1 MNLPSELPSTAFE
14 YSVEAYN
21 TATESTNRMHDDEVA
36 KTFGFR
42 GGLVPGVDV
51 WAYMTRPCVDRWGP
65 DFLTGGTMSARFS
78 APVYDGE
85 EVDALL
91 ASDGTLTLSGP
102 DGGVRA
108 SGSASLADLPAVL
121 TIEATPEASSPVN
134 RSPATRHNLET
145 GTVLN
150 TLRFTY
156 RRSPAAQYLRDIRET
171 SALYEKGGVC
181 HPGFLARQANYVLSQ
196 TVQLGPWIHVS
207 TTAHHRAL
215 VHDGDVIEVRGIVSK
230 EFEHKGHRFVDLNVE
245 ISASGVPAWSA
256 SHTAIWKPR

>member
-1 MNLPSELPSTAFE
+1 VSTDSSSAAFE
-14 YSVEAYN
+14 YRVEAYN

-51 WAYMTRPCVDRWGP
+51 WAYMTRPCIDRWGTE
-65 DFLTGGTMSARFS
+65 FLTGGTMSVRFS

-85 EVDALL
+85 VVDVRL
-91 ASDGTLTLSGP
+91 GP
-102 DGGVRA
+102 DGILTLTGPDAEIRA
-108 SGSASLADLPAVL
+108 SGSASLDEPPDVVAIA
-121 TIEATPEASSPVN
+121 ATPEGSASTDPPPAA
-134 RSPATRHNLET
+134 RSNLAT
-145 GTVLN
+145 GTVLD

-156 RRSPAAQYLRDIRET
+156 RRPPAAQYLADIRET
-171 SALYEKGGVC
+171 SALYEDGAIG

-215 VHDGDVIEVRGIVSK
+215 VHNGDDIEVRGIVTD
-230 EFEHKGHRFVDLNVE
+230 EFERKGHRFVDLNVE
-245 ISASGVPAWSA
+245 ITANGIPAWSA

>member
-1 MNLPSELPSTAFE
+1 MSLASRSAPFL

-51 WAYMTRPCVDRWGP
+51 WAYMARPCTDRWGSK
-65 DFLTGGTMSARFS
+65 FLTSGTMSARFS
-78 APVYDGE
+78 TPVYDGE
-85 EVDALL
+85 VVEAQLD
-91 ASDGTLTLSGP
+91 SDGTLILCGP

-108 SGSASLADLPAVL
+108 SGSASLGDLPNVL
-121 TIEATPEASSPVN
+121 TLEATSQSSSSEDP
-134 RSPATRHNLET
+134 PAATRHNLET

-156 RRSPAAQYLRDIRET
+156 HRAQAAQYLRDIRET
-171 SALYEKGGVC
+171 SSIYEDGAVG
-181 HPGFLARQANYVLSQ
+181 HPGFLARQANYVLSN
-196 TVQLGPWIHVS
+196 TVRLGPWIHVS
-207 TTAHHRAL
+207 TTAHHRTL
-215 VHDGDVIEVRGIVSK
+215 VHDGDEIEVRGLVTN
-230 EFEHKGHRFVDLNVE
+230 EFERKGHRFVDLSVE
-245 ISASGVPAWSA
+245 ITANGVAAWSA

>member
-1 MNLPSELPSTAFE
+1 MPSDSISTTFE

-51 WAYMTRPCVDRWGP
+51 WAYMTRPCVDRWGSE
-65 DFLTGGTMSARFS
+65 FLTRGTMSARFS

-85 EVDALL
+85 AVDALL
-91 ASDGTLTLSGP
+91 DSNGTLTLSGP
-102 DGGVRA
+102 DGSIRA
-108 SGSASLADLPAVL
+108 SGSASLAELPDVL
-121 TIEATPEASSPVN
+121 TIAATSESSKPEDPP
-134 RSPATRHNLET
+134 PATQRNLET

-156 RRSPAAQYLRDIRET
+156 RRSPAAQYLRDIRES
-171 SALYEKGGVC
+171 SALYEEGGVC
-181 HPGFLARQANYVLSQ
+181 HPGFLARQANYVLSR

-215 VHDGDVIEVRGIVSK
+215 VRDGDEIEVRGIVTK
-230 EFEHKGHRFVDLNVE
+230 EFERKGHRFVDLDVE
-245 ISASGVPAWSA
+245 ISSNGVAAWSA
-256 SHTAIWKPR
+256 AHTAIWKPR